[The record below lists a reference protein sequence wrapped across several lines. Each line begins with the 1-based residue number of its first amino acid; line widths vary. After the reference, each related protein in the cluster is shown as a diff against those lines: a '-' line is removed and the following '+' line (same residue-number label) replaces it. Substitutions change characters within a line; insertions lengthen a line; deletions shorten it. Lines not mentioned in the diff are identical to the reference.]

1 MPSFPPRPA
10 SSPAASISTNTR
22 RAYRTA
28 LARLDTWLAGRALD
42 DSSLAAYLAD
52 IHDAGRSPATAAQV
66 VAAVKFRAK
75 LAGLASPLGPA
86 TDRVLAGLR
95 REGRGRGRGQ
105 VTGVSWAQA
114 DAAAAVAA
122 NDGGSIAGLRDAAI
136 LALASDAMLRVSEV
150 AALDVD
156 DVRIEDDG
164 TGRLTVRHSKTD
176 QEGAGTVLFLGAAT
190 VARIKAWQACAG
202 VRGGALFRRVRRG
215 GWPQNERI
223 SARAIRTVIAKR
235 AANAGVEGRVSGHS
249 LRVGSAQSPRRGR
262 CRVGRASDGWAV
274 DLARDAGAVLARPI
288 RRPRCRRPA
297 ALRRRPVNGPRPEG
311 RDRRWQSG
319 QGRRQD
325 GYT

>member
-1 MPSFPPRPA
+1 MTESALAVSRALAELPA
-10 SSPAASISTNTR
+10 TARQLAGASISTNTR

-52 IHDAGRSPATAAQV
+52 LHDAGRSPATAAQV

-86 TDRVLAGLR
+86 TDRVLECLR

-105 VTGVSWAQA
+105 VAGIGWAQA
-114 DAAAAVAA
+114 DAAATVAA

-176 QEGAGTVLFLGAAT
+176 QEGAGAVLFLGAAT
-190 VARIKAWQACAG
+190 VARIEAWQACAAE
-202 VRGGALFRRVRRG
+202 RCGALFRRVRRG
-215 GWPQNERI
+215 G
-223 SARAIRTVIAKR
+223 
-235 AANAGVEGRVSGHS
+235 
-249 LRVGSAQSPRRGR
+249 
-262 CRVGRASDGWAV
+262 
-274 DLARDAGAVLARPI
+274 
-288 RRPRCRRPA
+288 
-297 ALRRRPVNGPRPEG
+297 
-311 RDRRWQSG
+311 
-319 QGRRQD
+319 
-325 GYT
+325 